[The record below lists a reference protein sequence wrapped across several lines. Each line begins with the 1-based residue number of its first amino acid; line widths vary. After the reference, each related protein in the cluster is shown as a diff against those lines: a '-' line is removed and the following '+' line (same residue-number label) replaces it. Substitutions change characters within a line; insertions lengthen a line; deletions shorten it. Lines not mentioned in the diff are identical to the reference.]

1 MKKLLVFIFCL
12 SISFACSNDDI
23 DPKAVNIRLSNI
35 STYDFKNIIV
45 NTGTGTV
52 EFNDL
57 DAQTISEYKVFERAY
72 RYAFIEL
79 EIEGNTYTIQPIDY
93 VGETPLSKGKYT
105 YQINAS
111 EPNGQHGTLS
121 LSLKED

>member
-12 SISFACSNDDI
+12 SISFGCSRDDI
-23 DPKAVNIRLSNI
+23 NPEAVNVRLSNI

-45 NTGTGTV
+45 NTSTGEV

-57 DAQTISEYKVFERAY
+57 DAQTTSEYKVFEKAY
-72 RYAFIEL
+72 RYAFVEL

-111 EPNGQHGTLS
+111 ELNGQYGTLS